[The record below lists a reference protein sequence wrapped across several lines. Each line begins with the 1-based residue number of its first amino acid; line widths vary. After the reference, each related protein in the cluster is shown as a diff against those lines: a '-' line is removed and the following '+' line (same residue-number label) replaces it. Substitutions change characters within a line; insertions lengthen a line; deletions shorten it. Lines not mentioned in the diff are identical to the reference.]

1 MGGLPPSST
10 GGFLSGVRGV
20 FPWVFPN
27 GATPPD
33 AIRKRPYQYSPNAA
47 ENSRLHLHPAILLY
61 QT

>member
-20 FPWVFPN
+20 FPD
-27 GATPPD
+27 GGTPPG

>member
-20 FPWVFPN
+20 FPD

-33 AIRKRPYQYSPNAA
+33 AIRKRPCQYSPNAA